1 MVVDTMP
8 AELREAMSARCRMPR
23 EIEIEMLHWI
33 PARRQM
39 GVLGVRRT
47 YLLDA
52 ARWPAGGVR
61 LNCAVPYCT
70 VTAAPQEDSEEQA
83 PGCVRRAQRCRQGA
97 AREWDG
103 EWDGRGRD
111 GMDSVGGGGGAPP
124 D

>member
-1 MVVDTMP
+1 MP

-33 PARRQM
+33 PVRRQM
-39 GVLGVRRT
+39 GVMGVRRT

-61 LNCAVPYCT
+61 LYCAVPYCT

-83 PGCVRRAQRCRQGA
+83 PGCVRRALSTGRG
-97 AREWDG
+97 EGMGWGMGWEGTGWDG
-103 EWDGRGRD
+103 
-111 GMDSVGGGGGAPP
+111 
-124 D
+124 